1 MIPYMVG
8 EASTREVVE
17 KSLSFGADSI
27 FVVGVTTAGYL
38 NIFRDIRGRGFK
50 GKVASDIVFS
60 SPFIYQALGDVADD
74 IVFVCCDCDLAEPKT
89 KEGMAFRNA
98 CLSNNIIPYYGLVEI
113 YDALLVADL
122 FVQENRVFSQED
134 FLTLGE
140 FQGCLGSVKCSAKGE
155 VKYSFCL
162 GTIVNGKILAV
173 E

>member
-1 MIPYMVG
+1 M
-8 EASTREVVE
+8 
-17 KSLSFGADSI
+17 
-27 FVVGVTTAGYL
+27 
-38 NIFRDIRGRGFK
+38 
-50 GKVASDIVFS
+50 
-60 SPFIYQALGDVADD
+60 
-74 IVFVCCDCDLAEPKT
+74 AEPKT